1 MGGGP
6 TLFGIAS
13 IINHISELLAY
24 FFSNKILLKFGYA
37 KILYIGL
44 CGNVLRF
51 LYISVIAYPWWAL
64 PVEIIQ
70 GMNWSTNRLGLVGVQ
85 RQSFDFSLFSS
96 HVHATL

>member
-24 FFSNKILLKFGYA
+24 FFSNKILLKFGYS

-44 CGNVLRF
+44 GGNVLRF
-51 LYISVIAYPWWAL
+51 LYISLIIRPWWVL
-64 PVEIIQ
+64 PVEVIQ
-70 GMNWSTNRLGLVGVQ
+70 GKFEREDVI
-85 RQSFDFSLFSS
+85 FYSS
-96 HVHATL
+96 IFYSIH